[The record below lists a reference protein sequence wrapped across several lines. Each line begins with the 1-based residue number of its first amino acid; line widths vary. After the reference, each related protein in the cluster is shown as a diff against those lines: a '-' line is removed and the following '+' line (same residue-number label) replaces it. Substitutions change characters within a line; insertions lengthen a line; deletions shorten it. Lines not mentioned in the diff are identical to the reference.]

1 MISCGLVHTPSLRN
15 LQPAV
20 FAMVGRY
27 STNWPSLT
35 AALTISVLPIFTVY
49 VLMQRQFVAGLTAG
63 AIKG

>member
-1 MISCGLVHTPSLRN
+1 MRN
-15 LQPAV
+15 LQPAI

-27 STNWPSLT
+27 STNWPGLT

-49 VLMQRQFVAGLTAG
+49 ALMQRQFGVGLTAG